1 MALDNLAKT
10 VRALHEALIPS
21 NGTKL
26 SPGHIEAVKK
36 AVDPSHP
43 TEPIEGKEPVDG
55 APTGPQGAKPPF
67 EAMVEAAMQALL
79 DRKDPHEAVEAL
91 LGKGEPD
98 EADFEVT
105 KAVEMALG
113 MVEIEIK
120 EQAAEPAPPEG
131 E

>member
-10 VRALHEALIPS
+10 VRALCEALIPS

-55 APTGPQGAKPPF
+55 APAGPQGAKPPF
-67 EAMVEAAMQALL
+67 EALVETAVEALL
-79 DRKDPHEAVEAL
+79 AHKDPHEAVEKL
-91 LGKGEPD
+91 LGNEPD
-98 EADFEVT
+98 EADLEVT

-113 MVEIEIK
+113 MLEIEIK

>member
-1 MALDNLAKT
+1 MALENLAKV
-10 VRALHEALIPS
+10 VRALHEAVMGNPS
-21 NGTKL
+21 ALGRE
-26 SPGHIEAVKK
+26 HVEVVKK

-98 EADFEVT
+98 EADLEVA

-120 EQAAEPAPPEG
+120 ERTAEPAPPEG